1 MKRTAF
7 IPVLLAL
14 MLSGCGSGEV
24 TGLTDTVA
32 FVTETDGKT
41 GERSETASKKSETSE
56 KASETAETN
65 SETENGKSYSVKTET
80 SVSAEKTEYINLPLV
95 TEHTAPEISFSF
107 DFDSMETLTDEQI
120 TELAQL
126 DLRAEDIIED
136 YTVIDDMGVPFAG
149 SFDIM
154 FVPEGVDFEA
164 YCSDENNYPMCYDE
178 YENGVIEKLGEND
191 IYSEWS
197 NTYTEIRTIYE
208 NDVLTEMYIDRA
220 YRRIFMKNFTE
231 RDGARFYT
239 GEMTSEGVKENFDI
253 LSEKEY
259 GSKLCRKVTETD
271 DSFVYKYYNIYI
283 VGGDWGLND
292 TAVLG
297 RYSYTVS
304 KSDGSFNS
312 EPYLEWETSA
322 EIFGSA
328 VYLNI
333 E

>member
-1 MKRTAF
+1 MKRTVF
-7 IPVLLAL
+7 ISLLAAL
-14 MLSGCGSGEV
+14 LLSACGSGEV
-24 TGLTDTVA
+24 TELTDTVA

-41 GERSETASKKSETSE
+41 GERSETALEKSETAGKEPEITE
-56 KASETAETN
+56 KPSETDGDKA
-65 SETENGKSYSVKTET
+65 YSVKTET
-80 SVSAEKTEYINLPLV
+80 SVSAEKTEYINLPPV

-107 DFDSMETLTDEQI
+107 DFDSMETLTHEQI
-120 TELAQL
+120 IELAQL

-154 FVPEGVDFEA
+154 LVPEGVDFEA
-164 YCSDENNYPMCYDE
+164 YCADEKNYPMCYDE

-197 NTYTEIRTIYE
+197 NTYTEIRTLYE
-208 NDVLTEMYIDRA
+208 NDVLTKMYIDRA
-220 YRRIFMKNFTE
+220 YRRVFMKNFTE

-239 GEMTSEGVKENFDI
+239 GEMTSESVKENFDI

-259 GSKLCRKVTETD
+259 GNKLCRKITETD
-271 DSFVYKYYNIYI
+271 DSFVYKYYNIHI

-297 RYSYTVS
+297 RYSCTVS

-312 EPYLEWETSA
+312 EPHLEWETSA

-328 VYLNI
+328 VHLNI